1 MTIRKIAALA
11 AATTLGL
18 SLAACGSGD
27 PTDSSSSS
35 GGSDSSSASD
45 TITIGSAAFPENEIL
60 AEIYAQG
67 LEAKGVKVE
76 KKLNIGARE
85 VYIKALQN
93 GEIDLVPEYSGNLLT
108 YFDPEATA
116 TSSEDVDDA
125 LDEALPEGLEVL
137 DASAA
142 EDKDSLN
149 VTSEFAQ
156 ANNLKTIADLKN
168 VDNLKLGANPE
179 FKTRSYGIPGLEKV
193 YGITGVEF
201 TSLSDGGGPATL
213 KALLD
218 GKVDVADIYS
228 TTPSIVE
235 NDLVTLEDPESM
247 IAAQNVLP
255 LISDKKS
262 SDTVEEALDAISA
275 QLTTQDLLDLNGKN
289 QGDDKTAP
297 DVLAK
302 QWLTDKGLI

>member
-18 SLAACGSGD
+18 SLAACGSSD
-27 PTDSSSSS
+27 PTDASSTGGS
-35 GGSDSSSASD
+35 GGSSPSD
-45 TITIGSAAFPENEIL
+45 TITVGSAAFPENEIL

-67 LEAKGVKVE
+67 LEAKGIKVE

-108 YFDPEATA
+108 YFDPKATA
-116 TSSEDVDDA
+116 TSAEEVDDA
-125 LDEALPEGLEVL
+125 LDDALPDGLEVL
-137 DASAA
+137 DASKA

-149 VTSEFAQ
+149 VTSEFA
-156 ANNLKTIADLKN
+156 AKNDLTSIADLKN
-168 VDNLKLGANPE
+168 VKGLKLGANPE

-193 YGITGVEF
+193 YGITGIEF

-235 NDLVTLEDPESM
+235 NKLVTLEDPENL

-255 LISDKKS
+255 LINEKKASDK
-262 SDTVEEALDAISA
+262 VEDALDAISA
-275 QLTTQDLLDLNGKN
+275 QLTTQDLLDLNSKN

-302 QWLTDKGLI
+302 EWLTSKGLI

>member
-1 MTIRKIAALA
+1 MTIRKIAAFA

-18 SLAACGSGD
+18 TLAACGSDD
-27 PTDSSSSS
+27 PTETSSGAPDSSSSS
-35 GGSDSSSASD
+35 D
-45 TITIGSAAFPENEIL
+45 TVTIGSAAFPENEII
-60 AEIYAQG
+60 AEIYAQA

-85 VYIKALQN
+85 VYIKALQS

-108 YFDPEATA
+108 YFEPEATA
-116 TSSEDVDDA
+116 TSAEEVESA
-125 LDEALPEGLEVL
+125 LDDALPEGLETL

-149 VTSEFAQ
+149 VTPEFA
-156 ANNLKTIADLKN
+156 AENNLKTIADLKN
-168 VDNLKLGANPE
+168 VDGLKLGANPE

-193 YGITGVEF
+193 YGITGIEF

-228 TTPSIVE
+228 TTPSITE
-235 NDLVTLEDPESM
+235 NKLVTLEDPENL

-255 LISDKKS
+255 LINEKKAT
-262 SDTVEEALDAISA
+262 DTVEEVLDAISA

-289 QGDDKTAP
+289 QGADTTAP
-297 DVLAK
+297 AALAK
-302 QWLTDKGLI
+302 EWLTSKGLI

>member
-1 MTIRKIAALA
+1 MFTRKLTAV
-11 AATTLGL
+11 AATAVLGL
-18 SLAACGSGD
+18 SLAACGGD
-27 PTDSSSSS
+27 PTE
-35 GGSDSSSASD
+35 GEQSASD
-45 TITIGSAAFPENEIL
+45 TITVGSAAFPENEIL
-60 AEIYAQG
+60 AEIYAQA
-67 LEAKGVKVE
+67 LEAEGVKVE
-76 KKLNIGARE
+76 TKLNIGARE

-116 TSSEDVDDA
+116 TSPEQIDDA
-125 LDEALPEGLEVL
+125 LDDALPEDLEVL

-149 VTSEFAQ
+149 VTKEFAEK
-156 ANNLKTIADLKN
+156 NGLTTIADLKKI
-168 VDNLKLGANPE
+168 DGLKLGANPE

-193 YGITGVEF
+193 YGITGIKF
-201 TSLSDGGGPATL
+201 TPISDGGGPATL

-235 NDLVTLEDPESM
+235 NDLVTLEDPENL
-247 IAAQNVLP
+247 IAAQNVIP
-255 LISDKKS
+255 LIADKKASDK
-262 SDTVEEALDAISA
+262 VEDVLDKISA
-275 QLTTQDLLDLNGKN
+275 ELTTQDLLDLNAKN
-289 QGDDKTAP
+289 QGADKAKP
-297 DVLAK
+297 ADLAK